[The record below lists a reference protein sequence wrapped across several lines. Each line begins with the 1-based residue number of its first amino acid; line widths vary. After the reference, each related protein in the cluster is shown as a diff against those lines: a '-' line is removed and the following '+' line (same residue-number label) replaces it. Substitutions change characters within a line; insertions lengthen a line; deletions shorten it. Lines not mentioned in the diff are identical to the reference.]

1 MKKIIIINMI
11 LLFLIYIIPIKKNVV
26 TENII
31 ANIENVI
38 TQNVDQI
45 EISSRSLEEPRVE
58 EVKSINLELT
68 VDSDLRIISNLK
80 ADDFNKML
88 EGTNLSGLGGALEQ
102 AEKEHGVNGLYL
114 MGLACLESGY
124 GTSNYAVN
132 RNNLVGWNA
141 VNSNPNKASYFDS
154 KEECILYV
162 AEKLKTNYLSENGC
176 YFNGY
181 SARAIDVK
189 YCSDKEHADKIV
201 QIVNKLKNKI

>member
-1 MKKIIIINMI
+1 MKKIVIINLI
-11 LLFLIYIIPIKKNVV
+11 LLLLIFIVPTKENNIKIVNDIKNV
-26 TENII
+26 II
-31 ANIENVI
+31 E
-38 TQNVDQI
+38 TKE
-45 EISSRSLEEPRVE
+45 EIILEEVIIEPI
-58 EVKSINLELT
+58 INLELT
-68 VDSDLRIISNLK
+68 TESDLRIPSNLK
-80 ADDFNKML
+80 AEDYNKML
-88 EGTNLSGLGGALEQ
+88 DGTNLSGLGSALER
-102 AEKEHGVNGLYL
+102 AEKEHNVNGLYL

-162 AEKLKTNYLSENGC
+162 AEKLKTNYLSENGY

-189 YCSDKEHADKIV
+189 YCSDPKHADKIV

>member
-1 MKKIIIINMI
+1 MKKIIIINLI
-11 LLFLIYIIPIKKNVV
+11 LLLLIFIGPRQEDNIKIINDIKNV
-26 TENII
+26 I
-31 ANIENVI
+31 IENTVETI
-38 TQNVDQI
+38 
-45 EISSRSLEEPRVE
+45 PE
-58 EVKSINLELT
+58 EVVIGPIINLDIT
-68 VDSDLRIISNLK
+68 TTSDLRTPSNLK
-80 ADDFNKML
+80 AEDYNKML
-88 EGTNLSGLGGALEQ
+88 EGTNLYGIGTALEQ
-102 AEKEHGVNGLYL
+102 AEKEHSVNGLYL

>member
-1 MKKIIIINMI
+1 MKKIVIINLI
-11 LLFLIYIIPIKKNVV
+11 LLLLIFIGPRQEQNIKIVNDIKNVIIENAVEIIPEEIV
-26 TENII
+26 
-31 ANIENVI
+31 IEPI
-38 TQNVDQI
+38 
-45 EISSRSLEEPRVE
+45 
-58 EVKSINLELT
+58 INLDLT
-68 VDSDLRIISNLK
+68 TTSDLRTPSNLK
-80 ADDFNKML
+80 AEDYDKML
-88 EGTNLSGLGGALEQ
+88 EGTNLYGIGTALEQ
-102 AEKEHGVNGLYL
+102 AEKEHSVNGLYL

-181 SARAIDVK
+181 TAKAIDVK
-189 YCSDKEHADKIV
+189 YCSDPKHAEKIV
-201 QIVNKLKNKI
+201 SIVNKLKNKI

>member
-1 MKKIIIINMI
+1 MKKIIIINLI
-11 LLFLIYIIPIKKNVV
+11 LLLLIFIGPRQEQNIKIVNDIKNVIIENAVEIIPEETV
-26 TENII
+26 
-31 ANIENVI
+31 IEPI
-38 TQNVDQI
+38 
-45 EISSRSLEEPRVE
+45 
-58 EVKSINLELT
+58 INLDLT
-68 VDSDLRIISNLK
+68 TTSDLRTPSNLK
-80 ADDFNKML
+80 AKDYDKML
-88 EGTNLSGLGGALEQ
+88 EGTNLYGIGTALEQ
-102 AEKEHGVNGLYL
+102 AEKEHSVNGLYL

-181 SARAIDVK
+181 TAKAVDVK
-189 YCSDKEHADKIV
+189 YCSDTEHADKIV

>member
-1 MKKIIIINMI
+1 MKKIIIINLI
-11 LLFLIYIIPIKKNVV
+11 LLLLIFIGPRQEQNIKIVNDIKNVIIENAVKIIPEETV
-26 TENII
+26 
-31 ANIENVI
+31 IEPI
-38 TQNVDQI
+38 
-45 EISSRSLEEPRVE
+45 
-58 EVKSINLELT
+58 INLDLT
-68 VDSDLRIISNLK
+68 TTSDLRTPSNLK
-80 ADDFNKML
+80 AEDYDKML
-88 EGTNLSGLGGALEQ
+88 EGTNLYGIGTALEQ
-102 AEKEHGVNGLYL
+102 AEKEHSVNGLYL

-181 SARAIDVK
+181 TAKAVDVK
-189 YCSDKEHADKIV
+189 YCSDTEHAEKIV

>member
-1 MKKIIIINMI
+1 MKKIVIINLI
-11 LLFLIYIIPIKKNVV
+11 LLLLIFIVPTKENNIKIVNDIKNV
-26 TENII
+26 II
-31 ANIENVI
+31 E
-38 TQNVDQI
+38 TKQ
-45 EISSRSLEEPRVE
+45 EIILEEVIIEPI
-58 EVKSINLELT
+58 INLELT
-68 VDSDLRIISNLK
+68 TESDLRIPSNLK
-80 ADDFNKML
+80 AEDYNKML
-88 EGTNLSGLGGALEQ
+88 DGTNLSGLGSALER
-102 AEKEHGVNGLYL
+102 AEKEHNVNGLYL

-181 SARAIDVK
+181 TAKAVDVK
-189 YCSDKEHADKIV
+189 YCSDTEHADKIV
-201 QIVNKLKNKI
+201 SIVNKLKNKI

>member
-1 MKKIIIINMI
+1 MKKIVIINLI
-11 LLFLIYIIPIKKNVV
+11 LLLLIFIVPTKENNIKIVNDIKNV
-26 TENII
+26 II
-31 ANIENVI
+31 E
-38 TQNVDQI
+38 TKE
-45 EISSRSLEEPRVE
+45 EIILEEVIIEPI
-58 EVKSINLELT
+58 INLELT
-68 VDSDLRIISNLK
+68 TESDLRIPSNLK
-80 ADDFNKML
+80 AEDYNKML
-88 EGTNLSGLGGALEQ
+88 DGTNLSGLGSALER
-102 AEKEHGVNGLYL
+102 AEKEHNVNGLYL

-162 AEKLKTNYLSENGC
+162 AEKLKTNYLSENGY

-189 YCSDKEHADKIV
+189 YCSDPKHADKII

>member
-1 MKKIIIINMI
+1 MKKIIIINLI
-11 LLFLIYIIPIKKNVV
+11 LLLLIFIGPRQEQNIKIVNDIKNVIIENAVEIIPEEIV
-26 TENII
+26 
-31 ANIENVI
+31 IEPI
-38 TQNVDQI
+38 
-45 EISSRSLEEPRVE
+45 
-58 EVKSINLELT
+58 INLDLT
-68 VDSDLRIISNLK
+68 TTSDLRTPSNLK
-80 ADDFNKML
+80 AEDYDKML
-88 EGTNLSGLGGALEQ
+88 EGTNLYGIGTALEQ
-102 AEKEHGVNGLYL
+102 AEKEHSVNGLYL

-201 QIVNKLKNKI
+201 SIVNKLKNKI